1 MCNCVCQRGG
11 FCGGCNHPGCG
22 RADRPA
28 IRGTVRWLRENAPE
42 VADELLGPGPDQP
55 VPLRCD
61 YSGCN
66 KIIGETQRGVV
77 GNGSSI
83 YCNNNCMGLDA
94 EKDRPRPGSRAY
106 GVGPGPNS
114 RPLACPCECNSGGFC
129 GGCGHAGCGGR

>member
-1 MCNCVCQRGG
+1 MNQLPLIGLD
-11 FCGGCNHPGCG
+11 P
-22 RADRPA
+22 DRPFA
-28 IRGTVRWLRENAPE
+28 VIGGDGHSYRVID
-42 VADELLGPGPDQP
+42 VFDIS
-55 VPLRCD
+55 
-61 YSGCN
+61 SGCN

-94 EKDRPRPGSRAY
+94 AKDRPRPGSRAY